1 MSDTACTLQ
10 RRDEI
15 LVAYLY
21 DDLEPDDRQTFT
33 SHLKRC
39 AVCLA
44 ELDEL
49 RGVRIDL
56 AQWTPPSPARV
67 LTFQPMPAPR
77 ARMWSALA
85 GIPAWTQVA
94 AAVLVLGVAAA
105 IANFEI
111 RVDDR
116 GLTVRTGWAAAS
128 TPSADA
134 DPAGAAAP
142 VGAGTEAPW
151 RADLAALETALRA
164 DMQNAAP
171 PAQRAALAADSAGDN
186 AALLR
191 QVRTLIAASESS
203 QRRELALR
211 VAEVARDFQ
220 VQRNADLQR
229 IQGTFTVLENKTT
242 GEIVK
247 QRTVLN
253 NLATWASQR
262 Q

>member
-21 DDLEPDDRQTFT
+21 DDLEPDERQTFT

-49 RGVRIDL
+49 HGARVDL

-67 LTFQPMPAPR
+67 LTFQSMPAPP

-85 GIPAWTQVA
+85 RIPAWTQVA
-94 AAVLVLGVAAA
+94 AALLVLGVAAA

-116 GLTVRTGWAAAS
+116 GLTVRTGWAA
-128 TPSADA
+128 TSAAA
-134 DPAGAAAP
+134 DPAGAAAA
-142 VGAGTEAPW
+142 VGAATEAPW

-171 PAQRAALAADSAGDN
+171 PAQRAALAADSAGDS

>member
-1 MSDTACTLQ
+1 MGGDAPPPRI
-10 RRDEI
+10 RR
-15 LVAYLY
+15 
-21 DDLEPDDRQTFT
+21 
-33 SHLKRC
+33 
-39 AVCLA
+39 
-44 ELDEL
+44 
-49 RGVRIDL
+49 
-56 AQWTPPSPARV
+56 
-67 LTFQPMPAPR
+67 APR
-77 ARMWSALA
+77 QRSSAA
-85 GIPAWTQVA
+85 
-94 AAVLVLGVAAA
+94 
-105 IANFEI
+105 
-111 RVDDR
+111 
-116 GLTVRTGWAAAS
+116 
-128 TPSADA
+128 
-134 DPAGAAAP
+134 
-142 VGAGTEAPW
+142 TEAPW

-164 DMQNAAP
+164 DIQNAAP
-171 PAQRAALAADSAGDN
+171 PAQRAALAADSAGDS

>member
-1 MSDTACTLQ
+1 MIETACTLQ

-21 DDLEPDDRQTFT
+21 DDLEPDQRQTFAA
-33 SHLKRC
+33 HLSVC
-39 AVCLA
+39 ATCRN

-56 AQWTPPSPARV
+56 AQWTPPAPARV
-67 LTFQPMPAPR
+67 LTFQPMPERRGRVA
-77 ARMWSALA
+77 SALA

-94 AAVLVLGVAAA
+94 AALLVLGVAAA
-105 IANFEI
+105 IANFEV
-111 RVDDR
+111 RVDDS
-116 GLTVRTGWAAAS
+116 GFTVRTGWAATSGPAAESGAS
-128 TPSADA
+128 
-134 DPAGAAAP
+134 AAAP
-142 VGAGTEAPW
+142 APAAASAGSDAPW
-151 RADLAALETALRA
+151 RVDLAALETALRA
-164 DMQNAAP
+164 DL
-171 PAQRAALAADSAGDN
+171 QRAAPAAPRAAADSDN

-191 QVRTLIAASESS
+191 QVRALIAASESS

-220 VQRNADLQR
+220 VQRTADLQR
-229 IQGTFTVLENKTT
+229 IQGSFTVLETRTT
-242 GEIVK
+242 GEMVK
-247 QRTVLN
+247 QRQVIN

>member
-1 MSDTACTLQ
+1 
-10 RRDEI
+10 
-15 LVAYLY
+15 
-21 DDLEPDDRQTFT
+21 
-33 SHLKRC
+33 
-39 AVCLA
+39 
-44 ELDEL
+44 
-49 RGVRIDL
+49 
-56 AQWTPPSPARV
+56 
-67 LTFQPMPAPR
+67 
-77 ARMWSALA
+77 
-85 GIPAWTQVA
+85 
-94 AAVLVLGVAAA
+94 
-105 IANFEI
+105 
-111 RVDDR
+111 
-116 GLTVRTGWAAAS
+116 
-128 TPSADA
+128 
-134 DPAGAAAP
+134 
-142 VGAGTEAPW
+142 
-151 RADLAALETALRA
+151 
-164 DMQNAAP
+164 MQNAAP